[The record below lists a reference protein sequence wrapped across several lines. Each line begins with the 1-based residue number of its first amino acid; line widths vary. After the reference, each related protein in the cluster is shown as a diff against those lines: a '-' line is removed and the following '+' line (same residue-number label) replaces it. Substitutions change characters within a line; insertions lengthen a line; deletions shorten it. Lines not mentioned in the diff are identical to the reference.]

1 MKMTNTAKIK
11 IGAIVAGIIA
21 LVAIACWFTKSVS
34 ETTMSV
40 DADQTIDVT
49 PEQIER
55 IKAIG
60 EWEFLSVAFEEM
72 VDTTRRGFFSDD
84 HLTRIYYG
92 TLRLGVDMQQVES
105 GWIQVQGDSIEVTL
119 PAIRLL
125 DKNFIDEAR
134 TKSFYESGRWKP
146 ADREALYQRARQ
158 RMLKRGLTKQYVE
171 TAKTN
176 GEAQFRQMMLSMGY
190 EHVSIQFKGKCKSEK

>member
-190 EHVSIQFKGKCKSEK
+190 EHVSIQFKGKGKSEK

>member
-11 IGAIVAGIIA
+11 IGAIVASIIA
-21 LVAIACWFTKSVS
+21 LMAVACWFTKSVS
-34 ETTMSV
+34 ETKV
-40 DADQTIDVT
+40 GIDADQAIDMT

-72 VDTTRRGFFSDD
+72 VDTTRKGFFSDD

-92 TLRLGVDMQQVES
+92 TLRLGVDMQQVGS
-105 GWIQVQGDSIEVTL
+105 DWIQVQGDSIEVTL

-158 RMLKRGLTKQYVE
+158 RMLKRGLTKQYIE
-171 TAKTN
+171 TAQTN

-190 EHVSIQFKGKCKSEK
+190 EHVSIRFK

>member
-1 MKMTNTAKIK
+1 MTNTAKIK
-11 IGAIVAGIIA
+11 IGAIAAGIIA
-21 LVAIACWFTKSVS
+21 IVAIVIWLTKSVS
-34 ETTMSV
+34 ETKMSI

-49 PEQIER
+49 PEQIEQ

-72 VDTTRRGFFSDD
+72 VDTTRKGFFRDD

-92 TLRLGVDMQQVES
+92 TLRLGVDMQQVDS
-105 GWIQVQGDSIEVTL
+105 GWIQVRGDSIEVTL

-134 TKSFYESGRWKP
+134 TKSFYENGRWKP

-158 RMLKRGLTKQYVE
+158 RMLKRGLTKQYIE

-190 EHVSIQFKGKCKSEK
+190 EHVSIRFK

>member
-105 GWIQVQGDSIEVTL
+105 GWIQVQGDSIEFTL

-190 EHVSIQFKGKCKSEK
+190 EHVSIQFKGKGKSEK

>member
-1 MKMTNTAKIK
+1 MTNTTKIK
-11 IGAIVAGIIA
+11 IGAIATAIIA
-21 LVAIACWFTKSVS
+21 LTALVIWFTKSVS
-34 ETTMSV
+34 ETNMSI

-60 EWEFLSVAFEEM
+60 EWEFMSVAFEEM
-72 VDTTRRGFFSDD
+72 VDTTRKGFFSDD

-92 TLRLGVDMQQVES
+92 TLRLGVDMQQVDS
-105 GWIQVQGDSIEVTL
+105 GWIQTRGDSIEVTL

-134 TKSFYESGRWKP
+134 TKSFYENGRWKP

-158 RMLKRGLTKQYVE
+158 RMLKRGLTPQYIE
-171 TAKTN
+171 TAKNN
-176 GEAQFRQMMLSMGY
+176 GEAQFRQMMLSIGY
-190 EHVSIQFKGKCKSEK
+190 EHVSIRFK